1 MATDLELFTDDL
13 TTTDDDHTRSHA
25 SNGSAQTLPATL
37 LLALNVTDRD
47 TIAELYHRPEGE
59 LRDEYALQA
68 LRIGVLA
75 LRQARGQVD
84 GEVIQRESQR
94 MLANLEHQLQS
105 HAAQMQQQLAGSLK
119 EYFDPQSGRFHE
131 RVERLIK
138 QDGELEQ
145 VLRRQIGGTD
155 SELCK
160 TLLNHVGSGSP
171 LLKLL
176 TPDESQGLLG
186 ALRAMVDQQLSQQ
199 REKVL
204 KEFSLD
210 NKEGALARLVSEI
223 IAGNGQLTCDL
234 QTKIDLI
241 AREFSFDNEASAIMR
256 FDKLLADTKHA
267 VNANLTLDD
276 DASALSRLKKEVLGI
291 LESHHRL
298 NRDFQEEVKVTL
310 ATMVARREESER
322 STRHGVA
329 FEEAVCEFLH
339 RRAQY
344 KGDIFARTGND
355 TGLIKN
361 CKIGDFL
368 IELGADCSAAG
379 AKVAV
384 EAKEKADYT
393 FADARKEIEKAR
405 ENRDA
410 QIGLFIFSQRTAPSG
425 LDPFSR
431 VGNDV
436 FVTWNAEDAATDLY
450 LTAGLEMARALC
462 IRAGRQSEAQAA
474 DFTAIDAAILE
485 IEKRSGSLKEI
496 TTWSETIRN
505 NSERIIDHV
514 RKTRNSLER
523 QIEILQERLHDLRQS
538 VDISRIR

>member
-1 MATDLELFTDDL
+1 MATDLDLFTDDL
-13 TTTDDDHTRSHA
+13 TATDGDDTRAHA
-25 SNGSAQTLPATL
+25 SNGAQTLPGSL

-199 REKVL
+199 RERVL

-241 AREFSFDNEASAIMR
+241 AREFSFDNEASAIKR
-256 FDKLLADTKHA
+256 FDKLLADTRHA

-339 RRAQY
+339 RRAQH
-344 KGDIFARTGND
+344 KGDIFASTGME
-355 TGLIKN
+355 TGQIKN

-379 AKVAV
+379 AKVVV

-410 QIGLFIFSQRTAPSG
+410 QIGLFIFSQRTAPPG

-436 FVTWNAEDAATDLY
+436 FVTWNAEDSTTDLY

-462 IRAGRQSEAQAA
+462 VRAGRQSEAQAA

-485 IEKRSGSLKEI
+485 IEKRSNSLEEI
-496 TTWSETIRN
+496 TKWSETIRN
-505 NSERIIDHV
+505 NSDKILDHI
-514 RKTRNSLER
+514 RKARNSLER

-538 VDISRIR
+538 VQARIS